1 MSASRLAGLAQS
13 TYDRIFSQGGRCSGG
28 ERLSAHAGGDSQAR
42 IPQTEALEKAV
53 NRFFAQDG
61 GTFATLSFSVT
72 IADPNLDQCP
82 LIGCST
88 GFCTLCGY
96 EMEEITGR
104 NCRFLVDP
112 VPPELT
118 DNEVRR
124 RAWEFCNAV
133 KEGRDYQIPD
143 EEQEQWMPTGSNGE
157 LFCVQ
162 WNARKDGSLFRNMFY
177 LRVVRLDGSPY
188 ILGLQAEMPS
198 EEKRCSII
206 PEECQAAC
214 ELLNTNMNKVE
225 MVLAG
230 TFWCDFP
237 MRRQAHGSDYGFL
250 DDDVEDDNSPGQ
262 SSPAMSAP
270 TSVCHAER
278 TQCRATLLQ
287 RCGRLCGS
295 MCGSE
300 GSKTSPASSEACKA
314 SK

>member
-1 MSASRLAGLAQS
+1 MSSDASAAL
-13 TYDRIFSQGGRCSGG
+13 SGG
-28 ERLSAHAGGDSQAR
+28 AEREKKFDNVDVLQA
-42 IPQTEALEKAV
+42 AV
-53 NRFFAQDG
+53 DQVFGRDG
-61 GTFATLSFSVT
+61 GSIAGLSFSLT
-72 IADPNLDQCP
+72 IADPFLEGCP

-88 GFCTLCGY
+88 GFMTLCGY

-112 VPPELT
+112 VPPELV
-118 DNEVRR
+118 DNKARL
-124 RAWEFCNAV
+124 RAREFCEAIKDGV
-133 KEGRDYQIPD
+133 TYRVPE
-143 EEQEQWMPTGSNGE
+143 EEQELWMPTGTNGE

-162 WNARKDGSLFRNMFY
+162 MNARKDGSLFRNMFY

>member
-177 LRVVRLDGSPY
+177 LRRVDLDDHAY
-188 ILGLQAEMPS
+188 IIGLQAEMPADS
-198 EEKRCSII
+198 DSMMSTCREACKELNKNMTQVEK
-206 PEECQAAC
+206 
-214 ELLNTNMNKVE
+214 
-225 MVLAG
+225 VLAEK
-230 TFWCDFP
+230 FWYTFP
-237 MRRQAHGSDYGFL
+237 MRRQDHGYQL
-250 DDDVEDDNSPGQ
+250 DDDDDFFSEDSGEHPEEPKEQVDNGPRSRPPTPHPTRNARPWWSCGCFEGLQ
-262 SSPAMSAP
+262 SS
-270 TSVCHAER
+270 R
-278 TQCRATLLQ
+278 
-287 RCGRLCGS
+287 
-295 MCGSE
+295 
-300 GSKTSPASSEACKA
+300 
-314 SK
+314 